1 MTLEH
6 EVAHIEIESTS
17 TNASRQTTLIAHDD
31 PSSQYYSSAQNQ
43 QHHHNHSYSPDL
55 AVPLVPPV
63 PTVPSVRIASHDL
76 ETIPTTVVSP
86 AVDDTAPDSAAE
98 TDTTIAT
105 PPTVSAA
112 NTKNTI
118 MPPVA
123 TNSFQAT
130 ITPPPPMPSSNR
142 TLAEVDPNIQQL
154 SKSLKEANLQKHHRM
169 AFEPI
174 ASLPASRVPSH
185 ESIPMS
191 PSQRTL
197 DSYGPGTRTSMAS
210 INSPPLTPSGTDAD
224 SGSLGMT
231 KRHAAGSRDSII
243 TPQPSS
249 SQDAS
254 PRNHQHETS
263 GTPKSSADNLPL
275 NTAEDNLRQNNHRRG
290 MFSLGNGASASSS
303 RESSPSRA
311 ASYYSRP
318 FTPGGDSKNPYAAS
332 KRAPQP
338 PVTSNPKN
346 IEPRFQFSRKK
357 KLGSPCTSSTS
368 LLSPDKRHHHKDD
381 HGHGDVS
388 STPKS
393 SMVDL
398 KRFFKKAHHHHK
410 RDKSPAPKQKAQ
422 SPLKTGHSAV
432 PFGEDHGLVTKY
444 GKFGKILGS
453 GAGGS
458 VRVMKRSDDNTVF
471 AVKEFRARHTYES
484 EKEYA
489 KKLTGEFCI
498 GSTLRHGNVI
508 ETLDIIQERGRWFVV
523 MEYAPFD
530 LFAIVMTGKMTRPE
544 VSCCFLQILNGV
556 TYLHSMGLAHRDLK
570 LDNVVVSANGIMKII
585 DFGSAHV
592 FSYPF
597 EEGIIKA
604 KGIVGSDPYLAP
616 EVYDDKLYDPR
627 TVDIWSLGIIY
638 CCMTLRR
645 FPWKV
650 PRLSDNSYKLY
661 ASEPTPGHDPNKL
674 LLPTS
679 PTASTAGNESGD
691 YFSSNHGKQHHHN
704 HHNHHN
710 HHHHHHH
717 HHSEDASV
725 PGTPRSTPAS
735 PGPRD
740 SRHGAKSPSAV
751 ESTSQNP
758 VTPAAQPAE
767 KKEVIKGPWRILR
780 LLPKESRMVIH
791 GMLTIDPA
799 KRMTMDQ
806 IIADD
811 WVANTVIC
819 QQLPN
824 AEVIRAN
831 DHTHTLEPPLPPAQ
845 PQPKPPQA
853 K

>member
-1 MTLEH
+1 
-6 EVAHIEIESTS
+6 
-17 TNASRQTTLIAHDD
+17 
-31 PSSQYYSSAQNQ
+31 
-43 QHHHNHSYSPDL
+43 
-55 AVPLVPPV
+55 
-63 PTVPSVRIASHDL
+63 
-76 ETIPTTVVSP
+76 
-86 AVDDTAPDSAAE
+86 
-98 TDTTIAT
+98 
-105 PPTVSAA
+105 
-112 NTKNTI
+112 

-130 ITPPPPMPSSNR
+130 ITPPPPMSSSNR

-169 AFEPI
+169 VFEPI
-174 ASLPASRVPSH
+174 ASLPASR
-185 ESIPMS
+185 
-191 PSQRTL
+191 
-197 DSYGPGTRTSMAS
+197 
-210 INSPPLTPSGTDAD
+210 
-224 SGSLGMT
+224 
-231 KRHAAGSRDSII
+231 
-243 TPQPSS
+243 
-249 SQDAS
+249 
-254 PRNHQHETS
+254 
-263 GTPKSSADNLPL
+263 
-275 NTAEDNLRQNNHRRG
+275 
-290 MFSLGNGASASSS
+290 
-303 RESSPSRA
+303 
-311 ASYYSRP
+311 
-318 FTPGGDSKNPYAAS
+318 
-332 KRAPQP
+332 
-338 PVTSNPKN
+338 
-346 IEPRFQFSRKK
+346 
-357 KLGSPCTSSTS
+357 
-368 LLSPDKRHHHKDD
+368 
-381 HGHGDVS
+381 
-388 STPKS
+388 
-393 SMVDL
+393 
-398 KRFFKKAHHHHK
+398 
-410 RDKSPAPKQKAQ
+410 
-422 SPLKTGHSAV
+422 
-432 PFGEDHGLVTKY
+432 
-444 GKFGKILGS
+444 ILGS

-627 TVDIWSLGIIY
+627 TVDI
-638 CCMTLRR
+638 C
-645 FPWKV
+645 
-650 PRLSDNSYKLY
+650 YKLY

-674 LLPTS
+674 LLPIS
-679 PTASTAGNESGD
+679 PTASTAAKTCPFLELLALR
-691 YFSSNHGKQHHHN
+691 Q
-704 HHNHHN
+704 
-710 HHHHHHH
+710 
-717 HHSEDASV
+717 
-725 PGTPRSTPAS
+725 PLPAHVTAAM
-735 PGPRD
+735 GP
-740 SRHGAKSPSAV
+740 
-751 ESTSQNP
+751 T
-758 VTPAAQPAE
+758 QPAE

-780 LLPKESRMVIH
+780 LLPKESRKVIY

-845 PQPKPPQA
+845 TQPKPPQA